1 MNDKTLRIREGH
13 RRFRMNNNNTKKG
26 GETFLEHL
34 GVNGVHNMKKYQQ
47 FIGFHID
54 NCGPVQSG

>member
-13 RRFRMNNNNTKKG
+13 RRFLYNIIKKG
-26 GETFLEHL
+26 GETFWEHL

>member
-1 MNDKTLRIREGH
+1 MNDKTLRIREGLS
-13 RRFRMNNNNTKKG
+13 RFRMNNNNTKKG

-47 FIGFHID
+47 FTGF
-54 NCGPVQSG
+54 

>member
-13 RRFRMNNNNTKKG
+13 RRFLYNIIKKG

-34 GVNGVHNMKKYQQ
+34 GVNGY
-47 FIGFHID
+47 IT
-54 NCGPVQSG
+54 